1 MALLNFQEKDD
12 TKAAVLVFIVYSSSQ
27 VSSAMTISLLIE
39 TYEINSSRSRSDFIM
54 MRLILTEC
62 SANSERSPLP
72 LAKSQQ
78 GHSLT
83 LFAV

>member
-12 TKAAVLVFIVYSSSQ
+12 TKAAVLVFIGYSSSQ

-39 TYEINSSRSRSDFIM
+39 TYEINSSWSRSDFIM

-62 SANSERSPLP
+62 SANS
-72 LAKSQQ
+72 
-78 GHSLT
+78 
-83 LFAV
+83 